1 MRSGLTPARI
11 TNMTPA
17 IPPLENEPE
26 TIAQEA
32 FSIVQALP
40 IEAHAAVGILLIVG
54 LGLWLFGG
62 KIIKPMFGIA
72 GLVLGGLVGLIAL
85 PAFGVESIGGAP
97 GPLIG
102 MAIGAV
108 IGFVITLMMLKAAIV
123 FAAGL
128 GFAAVGFLGGTVYL
142 SHNPLPDENPP
153 AFVID
158 DSERAPDGRLL
169 IKNQYTDE
177 MMTLYRQT
185 ETLRE
190 ADSFLRGSKE
200 TAPEAADSLNVDG
213 DQSEPADE
221 HLRAIVVRCDA
232 IVREGAD
239 MAKSHWNAL
248 SQRERLVVVG
258 STLGSLALGLLIGF
272 MMPKKATAFITA
284 LAGSAIWLTAGAL
297 LIEALLPAMRGLTDQ
312 PPTVW
317 AGVWAFVFLVGLVV
331 QLAGLGKVTPSKKR
345 RKKKAEAEEDE
356 GEEEDDEG

>member
-1 MRSGLTPARI
+1 
-11 TNMTPA
+11 MTPA

-40 IEAHAAVGILLIVG
+40 IEAHAGVGILLIVG

-85 PAFGVESIGGAP
+85 PAFGVESIAGTSSA
-97 GPLIG
+97 LIG

-108 IGFVITLMMLKAAIV
+108 IGFVITLMMLKVAIV

-142 SHNPLPDENPP
+142 SYNPLPDDNPP

-158 DSERAPDGRLL
+158 DSDRAPDGRLL
-169 IKNQYTDE
+169 FENPYTGE
-177 MMTLYRQT
+177 MMTLGQLT

-190 ADSFLRGSKE
+190 ADSFLKGSKE
-200 TAPEAADSLNVDG
+200 TTPEVADSLETQDDNGVLDN
-213 DQSEPADE
+213 E
-221 HLRAIVVRCDA
+221 HFRAIAVRCEA
-232 IVREGAD
+232 IVREGLD

-248 SQRERLVVVG
+248 SQRERLVVVS
-258 STLGSLALGLLIGF
+258 STFGSLALGLLIGF

-284 LAGSAIWLTAGAL
+284 LAGSAIWLTAGAM
-297 LIEALLPAMRGLTDQ
+297 LIEAFLPAMRGLTDQ

-317 AGVWAFVFLVGLVV
+317 AGVWAFAFLVGLVV
-331 QLAGLGKVTPSKKR
+331 QLAGLGKAAPSKKR

-356 GEEEDDEG
+356 AEEDDDEG